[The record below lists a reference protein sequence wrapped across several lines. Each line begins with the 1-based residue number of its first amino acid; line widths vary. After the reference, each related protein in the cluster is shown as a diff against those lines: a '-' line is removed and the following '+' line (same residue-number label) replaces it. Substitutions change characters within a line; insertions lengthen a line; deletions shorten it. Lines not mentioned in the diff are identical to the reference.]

1 MSLKNYYDQL
11 DAIDWQKVNAAH
23 VAQWL
28 KDLAS
33 DDNRMRGNAYNNLD
47 RHVIDPGSQ
56 SWEQYGPLSE
66 VLKTKIPFLVVPFL
80 IQLLEVDHI
89 TGKNYIL
96 ELLTDL
102 ANKIFLDIDTLPD
115 ANDRAEAGNLYHAV
129 REGIPVY
136 RNLYQTPLEPFMKET
151 AAQLLELCG
160 EDTE

>member
-1 MSLKNYYDQL
+1 LKNYYDQL
-11 DAIDWQKVNAAH
+11 DMIDWQKMDAAH

-33 DDNRMRGNAYNNLD
+33 DNNKTRLNAYHNLD

-80 IQLLEVDHI
+80 IQLLKTDHVAR
-89 TGKNYIL
+89 KDNIL
-96 ELLTDL
+96 ALLTDL
-102 ANKIFLDIDTLPD
+102 ANKIFLDIDTLQD
-115 ANDRAEAGNLYHAV
+115 ANDRSEAGNLYHAV

-136 RNLYQTPLEPFMKET
+136 RQLYETALDPVIKET
-151 AAQLLELCG
+151 AELVLKLCG
-160 EDTE
+160 EDTK